1 MDELDRQIGLIE
13 TNLQA
18 RGHRAFTEH
27 AEQEYRERQAS
38 LQENEKIVQEAEEV
52 QERIRAKIGESA
64 EEWRSAVD
72 DMIGRVDERF
82 RQLFESI
89 NCKGSVQLHVPTE
102 DPLDFD
108 KYELAIKVAF
118 RTGEEPQ
125 LLGTRQSGGERSV
138 STMLYLLSFQGLSQ
152 APFRLVDEIN
162 QGMDEEYE
170 RRTYTLIVQT
180 ATRLG
185 NGQYFLISPK
195 LLRGLEYSERMR
207 ILFVYNGPG
216 VPETLQV

>member
-1 MDELDRQIGLIE
+1 MDRQIGLIE
-13 TNLQA
+13 TTVQA

-27 AEQEYRERQAS
+27 AEQEYAERKESLRRNEASVRAAEQQQAQLRAEIRELS
-38 LQENEKIVQEAEEV
+38 LA
-52 QERIRAKIGESA
+52 
-64 EEWRSAVD
+64 WRGAVD
-72 DMIGRVDERF
+72 DVIARVDERF

-89 NCKGSVQLHVPTE
+89 NCKGSVQLQVPADE
-102 DPLDFD
+102 LDFD

-118 RTGEEPQ
+118 RTGEQPQ

-216 VPETLQV
+216 VPESLQG